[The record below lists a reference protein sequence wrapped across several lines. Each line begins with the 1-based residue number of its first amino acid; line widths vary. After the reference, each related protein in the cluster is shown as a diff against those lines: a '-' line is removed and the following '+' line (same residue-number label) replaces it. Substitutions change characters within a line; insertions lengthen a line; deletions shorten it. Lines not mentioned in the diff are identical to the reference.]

1 MRQYCILKNIT
12 NTIMVITIRT
22 ADMAH
27 VCCNSGN
34 RCKWNFLKKITFHKW
49 DYIPLLQH
57 SIQVT
62 EIARNKTCIQILIQV
77 KYRWSFLRFKTC
89 NDCKRISNRNNNTVQ
104 KKNILIKIKIKEKF
118 AVSLKSMMT
127 HRSFFKKK
135 MVELDSTNA
144 SLVQP

>member
-1 MRQYCILKNIT
+1 MYSLQKKNWPGYCVCNLNTSFFKTRTLMRQYCILKNIT

-62 EIARNKTCIQILIQV
+62 EIARNKTCSQILIQV

-89 NDCKRISNRNNNTVQ
+89 NDCKRISNRNNNTV
-104 KKNILIKIKIKEKF
+104 
-118 AVSLKSMMT
+118 
-127 HRSFFKKK
+127 
-135 MVELDSTNA
+135 
-144 SLVQP
+144 